1 MDEWIE
7 CREEVA
13 QDWIRDMKSSDYSAL
28 KEKVVSLEE
37 GLRVIGLAQVRI
49 KDCIIWKES
58 KAKEDRDK
66 WISQKKIQAVQTV
79 SYVYGEIHRRKEI
92 QILMQWLSLCKQQ
105 ALEETLTASKKQV
118 LQEQEETFQKK
129 LTELQS
135 MLEVSEKKSGEILE
149 SQQSQSRIDKL
160 LYLQKVLSAQY
171 ETRQLYTFMERRQKA
186 LELRLAEE
194 KETVVNTLQARV
206 ESVCV
211 EQVINV

>member
-66 WISQKKIQAVQTV
+66 WISQKKIQAVQTD
-79 SYVYGEIHRRKEI
+79 SSTKRDPNSDA
-92 QILMQWLSLCKQQ
+92 MALSL
-105 ALEETLTASKKQV
+105 
-118 LQEQEETFQKK
+118 
-129 LTELQS
+129 
-135 MLEVSEKKSGEILE
+135 
-149 SQQSQSRIDKL
+149 
-160 LYLQKVLSAQY
+160 
-171 ETRQLYTFMERRQKA
+171 
-186 LELRLAEE
+186 
-194 KETVVNTLQARV
+194 
-206 ESVCV
+206 
-211 EQVINV
+211 

>member
-1 MDEWIE
+1 
-7 CREEVA
+7 
-13 QDWIRDMKSSDYSAL
+13 
-28 KEKVVSLEE
+28 
-37 GLRVIGLAQVRI
+37 
-49 KDCIIWKES
+49 
-58 KAKEDRDK
+58 
-66 WISQKKIQAVQTV
+66 
-79 SYVYGEIHRRKEI
+79 
-92 QILMQWLSLCKQQ
+92 MQWLSLCKQQ
-105 ALEETLTASKKQV
+105 ALEETLSASKKQV

-171 ETRQLYTFMERRQKA
+171 ETRQLYTFMEWRQKA

-211 EQVINV
+211 KQVINV

>member
-105 ALEETLTASKKQV
+105 ALEETLSASKKQV

-171 ETRQLYTFMERRQKA
+171 ETSQLYTFMEWRQKA